1 MQFVLGV
8 AKFRASLVFGHVHG
22 ERLGTLECCNTQYG
36 SAEQR
41 QSQRETMTLFDGI
54 TDRNSM
60 ISGVRKSIYK
70 SLTRLALAT
79 ALMVPSMAVISTFS
93 DEAAHA
99 DLRVCNKSGSRVGI
113 SIGYR
118 SERGWTTEGWWN
130 LEAAACEVIL
140 PGDLKSQYYYMF
152 AVDYDQGGEW
162 AGNAFMCTADQVY
175 TIHGIE
181 DCLARGFQR
190 TGFLEIDTGT
200 QTSWTVQLTEP
211 TQRGTGGK

>member
-1 MQFVLGV
+1 MALPDHIQAISAGSGEGFSGRCNQ
-8 AKFRASLVFGHVHG
+8 AGSQQGHS
-22 ERLGTLECCNTQYG
+22 RIMN
-36 SAEQR
+36 
-41 QSQRETMTLFDGI
+41 LFDGM
-54 TDRNSM
+54 TDRNPM
-60 ISGVRKSIYK
+60 NSGACKTPKTGTIMRC
-70 SLTRLALAT
+70 LTRFVLVLSLAVPAT
-79 ALMVPSMAVISTFS
+79 IAVNTIVGES
-93 DEAAHA
+93 AHA

-130 LEAAACEVIL
+130 LEASACEIIL

-211 TQRGTGGK
+211 TQTGTGGK